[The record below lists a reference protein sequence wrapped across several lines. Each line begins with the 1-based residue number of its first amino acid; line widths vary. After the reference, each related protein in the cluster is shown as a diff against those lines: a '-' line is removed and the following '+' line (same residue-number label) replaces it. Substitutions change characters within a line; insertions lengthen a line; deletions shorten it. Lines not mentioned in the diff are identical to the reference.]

1 MDNFK
6 DAPGGYD
13 KNEVNSFLDYV
24 IKRTEDHIEI
34 IKSQQEEIN
43 KLQTLVDGY
52 KASQANIDYLKKE
65 IENMKLVA
73 NKEANMIVE
82 QARANA
88 DKIVNDALLKTEK
101 LNLQKEELNRTI
113 HVYKKK
119 IRNTL
124 MEQLDM
130 IDDIELL

>member
-6 DAPGGYD
+6 GAPDGYD
-13 KNEVNSFLDYV
+13 RGEVNSFLDYV

-43 KLQTLVDGY
+43 KLQNLVNAY
-52 KASQANIDYLKKE
+52 NAAQANIDYLKKE
-65 IENMKLVA
+65 IENIKLVA

-82 QARANA
+82 EARLNA